1 MAEILSTYWQK
12 YLNKQ
17 NGVKKKPKTK
27 ARKKTPKVTSN
38 EKELTP
44 KQKYKAFLKT
54 DYWKAVRVKVF
65 LRDKKTCQKCGS
77 KKKIEAH
84 HLTYK
89 HHRNEMKHLEDLIT
103 LCRDCH
109 EKEHKL
115 EIMIKKWKDQT

>member
-1 MAEILSTYWQK
+1 MAEKLNTYWTK

-17 NGVKKKPKTK
+17 KGIKKKPKVKTVK
-27 ARKKTPKVTSN
+27 RKPKES
-38 EKELTP
+38 KELTP
-44 KQKYKAFLKT
+44 KQRYKAFLKT

-65 LRDKKTCQKCGS
+65 LRDSKTCQRCGS
-77 KKKIEAH
+77 KKKLEAH

-109 EKEHKL
+109 KKEHNN
-115 EIMIKKWKDQT
+115 D